1 MSSLDRNASIP
12 LFVVAPVLEEEEA
25 EAEAEAEEAEEAAK
39 EEEWLVF

>member
-25 EAEAEAEEAEEAAK
+25 EAEEAEEAAK

>member
-12 LFVVAPVLEEEEA
+12 LFVVAPVLKEEEA
-25 EAEAEAEEAEEAAK
+25 EAEAEAEEAEDT